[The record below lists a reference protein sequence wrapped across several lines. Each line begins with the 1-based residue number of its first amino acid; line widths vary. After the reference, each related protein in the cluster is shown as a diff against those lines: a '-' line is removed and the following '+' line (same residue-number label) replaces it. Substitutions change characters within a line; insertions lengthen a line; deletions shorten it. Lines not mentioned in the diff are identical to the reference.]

1 MATSSVLKKL
11 YGYILANKTYL
22 KENKLYPVLDKYT
35 NKEVSRV
42 CNADREAINEA
53 IEIGSTVGEREMK
66 ALKPFQRSKILH
78 DLAKGLEDN
87 IDELANIIA
96 IEAGKPINGARLEV
110 SRGIDT
116 CLEGAI
122 VATEYSEQ
130 GKYFGL
136 QGRESGIDTFCVTRR
151 YPVGLLSFVTPFNFP
166 LNLALHKIAPAIAA
180 GCPFVLK
187 PSERTP
193 ITALKLG
200 EIMQEYCDLP
210 TGSFSILPCDVED
223 ASMFSEDKRIKMLSF
238 TGSPL
243 IGWKLK
249 NTCGDKKIALELGG
263 NAGVIIDDTVSND
276 VNDEKF
282 KTMIQ
287 RLTFGSFFYAGQ
299 TCISVQKIFLHDNI
313 YETVKSELIREC
325 EKLNNNI
332 GDPTDQKTLLGP
344 LIDVGSANRIKSWID
359 EAVNDNANLLVGG
372 SMINDNIIQ
381 ATILENVSHNCN
393 VWDKEIFGPVIS
405 LERFSDFETVINTAN
420 QTEFGLQT
428 GLYTNDLK
436 RAFYAY
442 DNLECGGVVIN
453 DVSTTRIDSQP
464 YGGIK
469 KSGIGREGLKYA
481 FEEFTE
487 IKTLLLRDLKLN

>member
-1 MATSSVLKKL
+1 
-11 YGYILANKTYL
+11 
-22 KENKLYPVLDKYT
+22 
-35 NKEVSRV
+35 
-42 CNADREAINEA
+42 
-53 IEIGSTVGEREMK
+53 
-66 ALKPFQRSKILH
+66 
-78 DLAKGLEDN
+78 
-87 IDELANIIA
+87 
-96 IEAGKPINGARLEV
+96 
-110 SRGIDT
+110 
-116 CLEGAI
+116 
-122 VATEYSEQ
+122 
-130 GKYFGL
+130 
-136 QGRESGIDTFCVTRR
+136 
-151 YPVGLLSFVTPFNFP
+151 
-166 LNLALHKIAPAIAA
+166 
-180 GCPFVLK
+180 
-187 PSERTP
+187 
-193 ITALKLG
+193 
-200 EIMQEYCDLP
+200 
-210 TGSFSILPCDVED
+210 
-223 ASMFSEDKRIKMLSF
+223 MFSEDKRIKMLSF